1 VSPRAWWAA
10 RPPRERALLAWG
22 GAAVVA
28 VLLFALA
35 WLPMER
41 SRARLAA
48 ELPALRASLAE
59 MRAQA
64 EEVKALRALP
74 ARDPSTATGTL
85 ATLVASGTLAQGL
98 PGARLTALGAKRVR
112 LAVDDAS
119 WTRLVEWIAL
129 TGNAHGLTVEEA
141 TVEALPAA
149 GRVRASLVLAAP

>member
-1 VSPRAWWAA
+1 MSLRAWWAA
-10 RPPRERALLAWG
+10 KPARERALLAS
-22 GAAVVA
+22 GAAAVA
-28 VLLFALA
+28 AILLFALV

-41 SRARLAA
+41 ARTRLAA

-74 ARDPSTATGTL
+74 ARDSAAAATPL
-85 ATLVASGTLAQGL
+85 STLVASGTLAQGI

-119 WTRLVEWIAL
+119 WTRLVEWIAAA
-129 TGNAHGLTVEEA
+129 GANHGLAVEEA

-149 GRVRASLVLAAP
+149 GRVRASLVLAAS

>member
-1 VSPRAWWAA
+1 MSARAWWAA
-10 RPPRERALLAWG
+10 RPARERAILAGG
-22 GAAVVA
+22 GAALVA

-41 SRARLAA
+41 TRTRLAA

-74 ARDPSTATGTL
+74 ARESAAPSQPL
-85 ATLVASGTLAQGL
+85 ATLVASGSLAQGL
-98 PGARLTALGAKRVR
+98 PGARLSLVGPKRLK

-119 WTRLVEWIAL
+119 WTRLVEWIA
-129 TGNAHGLTVEEA
+129 GAGAAHGLAVEEA